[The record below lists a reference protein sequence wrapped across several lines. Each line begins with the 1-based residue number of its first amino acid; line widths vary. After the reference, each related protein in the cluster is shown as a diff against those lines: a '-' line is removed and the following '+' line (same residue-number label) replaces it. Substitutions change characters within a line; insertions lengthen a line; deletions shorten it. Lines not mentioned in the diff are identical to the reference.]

1 MTPIKIPKRLLILT
15 AAFFISGGLDC
26 AALGSRQN
34 QEAGIQAIIE
44 QWASIE
50 HSFIYAQFLDSKNIE
65 GETEFHLEKVDAFRN
80 TLESFLNSETYRIF
94 RLAPLSSNANSVFG
108 PSTPNE
114 IPEIQTA
121 ANLVFD
127 FREAVSKRETEKAM
141 RISADISDSLICALI
156 RSGEEEQFAH
166 NAYLRLLLVF
176 IVFITFTAFV
186 ILFLYKALESSVK
199 READG
204 SWFSHA
210 VLLAQEKER
219 SRLSRELHDTIAQD
233 LRCLSFGMDKIG
245 NCPDAGEREKLCNE
259 AAAAHSA
266 LIRKVRDICDF
277 LVPPDFRFQSL
288 SEALRRLC
296 LDYGKRTGIDC
307 RIDIAKNLELGGLS
321 EEKQLQIFRIVQ
333 EALTNVEKH
342 ACATEAIV
350 IMRSGSNKD
359 LFVGISDD
367 GKGFSPPGT
376 KELQQLTEDGL
387 THLGIRGMNERAA
400 MLGGSLLIKSER
412 GEGTLVC
419 LEIPQ
424 NKEQRTGSKEHESFT
439 D

>member
-1 MTPIKIPKRLLILT
+1 MTVVKIPKRFLILA
-15 AAFFISGGLDC
+15 AAFFISEGLDC

-65 GETEFHLEKVDAFRN
+65 GGGEREFSLEKVDAFRN
-80 TLESFLNSETYRIF
+80 TLEAFLNSETYRIF
-94 RLAPLSSNANSVFG
+94 RLAPLSPNANNVLG
-108 PSTPNE
+108 PSVPNE

-121 ANLVFD
+121 ANLLLD
-127 FREAVSKRETEKAM
+127 FREAVSKGETEKAI
-141 RISADISDSLICALI
+141 RVSADISNSLIGALI

-176 IVFITFTAFV
+176 IVFIILTAFV
-186 ILFLYKALESSVK
+186 TLFLYKALENSVK
-199 READG
+199 RETDG

-210 VLLAQEKER
+210 ILLAQEEER

-233 LRCLSFGMDKIG
+233 LRCLSLGMDKIG
-245 NCPDAGEREKLCNE
+245 NCHDAAEREKLCNE
-259 AAAAHSA
+259 AAAAHST

-277 LVPPDFRFQSL
+277 LVPPDFRFQGL
-288 SEALRRLC
+288 GDALRRLC

-307 RIDIAKNLELGGLS
+307 RIDIAENMDLGGLS

-342 ACATEAIV
+342 SGATEAIV
-350 IMRSGSNKD
+350 IMRSDSDKS

-367 GKGFSPPGT
+367 GKGFTPPV
-376 KELQQLTEDGL
+376 EDGL
-387 THLGIRGMNERAA
+387 THLGIRGMNKRAA
-400 MLGGSLLIKSER
+400 MLGGSLLIKSEM
-412 GEGTLVC
+412 GEGTLIC
-419 LEIPQ
+419 LELPQ
-424 NKEQRTGSKEHESFT
+424 SKDQRTGGNTHGSFA